1 MNVLKKAIKELGV
14 ENGDV
19 IRIGNQY
26 FTYLEKT
33 TLFKS
38 VESETE
44 ELTSDD
50 VEALLAGDID
60 FEVFKK
66 SKKYSD
72 EVLAKLDML
81 KEKVNSCTSE
91 VEGTYQRVVDADVA
105 DDVRRI
111 SDKVDDLVRAKNA
124 RLDKEMK
131 QEKFSFWCNI
141 GFLGFVL
148 VIALLTMII

>member
-19 IRIGNQY
+19 VRIGNQY

-72 EVLAKLDML
+72 EVLTKLDVL

-91 VEGTYQRVVDADVA
+91 VEGTYQRVADADVA

-111 SDKVDDLVRAKNA
+111 SNKIDDLVRAKDV

-131 QEKFSFWCNI
+131 QEKFSFWCNV

-148 VIALLTMII
+148 IIALLTMII

>member
-1 MNVLKKAIKELGV
+1 MNALKKAIKELGV

-19 IRIGNQY
+19 VRIGNQY

-38 VESETE
+38 VERETE

-72 EVLAKLDML
+72 EVLTKLDVL

>member
-1 MNVLKKAIKELGV
+1 MNVLKKAIKDLGI

-19 IRIGNQY
+19 VRVGNQY

-38 VESETE
+38 VERETE

-66 SKKYSD
+66 SKKYSE
-72 EVLAKLDML
+72 EVLSKLDEL
-81 KEKVNSCTSE
+81 NNKVDSCTSE
-91 VEGTYQRVVDADVA
+91 VEDTYQRVVDADVA

-111 SDKVDDLVRAKNA
+111 SDKVDDLVRAKDV

-131 QEKFSFWCNI
+131 QEKFSFWCNV
-141 GFLGFVL
+141 GFIGFVL
-148 VIALLTMII
+148 IIALLTMIV